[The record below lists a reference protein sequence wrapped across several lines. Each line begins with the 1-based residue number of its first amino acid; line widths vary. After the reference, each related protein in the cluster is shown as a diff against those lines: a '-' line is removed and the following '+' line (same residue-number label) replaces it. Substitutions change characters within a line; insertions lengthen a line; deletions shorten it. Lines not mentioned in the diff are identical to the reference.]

1 MGDSIINFDLDVF
14 PEVACVP
21 AYPDELRPY
30 VGMKFHSLDEGIAYG
45 RETGFDRGIEMDEMH
60 AQEGFITKRRRT
72 SKRLGEVHMRFI
84 WDCTKANIGPTMTFK
99 FLNEFLGGYDTVG
112 INVAELSNYVQG
124 LKTYV
129 EGSDAQILL
138 DEMARKKKACPDF
151 TYQYCMIFSPFTGK
165 DYHGKPVTFGAALLS
180 NETTESY
187 SWLFKHFLE
196 SMGQAPKMIVTD
208 QDRGMRAAIRDVL
221 VDTKHRW
228 CMWHIM
234 LKLTDK
240 IPRRSLENEE
250 LKKEIS
256 ACVWSEVLEPE
267 EFEDS
272 WMGIMERY
280 ELLHVEWFVTM
291 FDDREM
297 WVPAY
302 FRDFPMGSLIRTTSV
317 SESEN
322 SFYKTF
328 TRPRSNLV
336 EFIMNFDHALAAQ
349 RNSSSK
355 LDYMDS
361 TIIPPFSS
369 QLVLEKH
376 AATKYT
382 DHMFKRVQR
391 EIVDAL
397 HHCSTDGLLKD
408 DVLEISTIKDK
419 YSKSWVVT
427 YTTSEDSYSCSCKLF
442 GREGI
447 LCSHIFLVFKNR
459 FLKVIPDKYFHVR
472 WLKTALAD
480 AIRGPAR
487 CLGDPELLSDPNQLS
502 KNKVAD
508 IFFSYMKKF
517 DGDSAI
523 IDLFSAGI
531 DELGKSL
538 MTRIHEPSSADKDKP
553 VKDFYFAEKP
563 AVVRVHPPSVVSTKG
578 SKSDSKS
585 RLVSA
590 KEKTIKLNNKPLR
603 QCKKCGEFGHHDSRN
618 CGRQKGK

>member
-1 MGDSIINFDLDVF
+1 
-14 PEVACVP
+14 
-21 AYPDELRPY
+21 
-30 VGMKFHSLDEGIAYG
+30 
-45 RETGFDRGIEMDEMH
+45 
-60 AQEGFITKRRRT
+60 
-72 SKRLGEVHMRFI
+72 
-84 WDCTKANIGPTMTFK
+84 
-99 FLNEFLGGYDTVG
+99 
-112 INVAELSNYVQG
+112 
-124 LKTYV
+124 
-129 EGSDAQILL
+129 
-138 DEMARKKKACPDF
+138 
-151 TYQYCMIFSPFTGK
+151 
-165 DYHGKPVTFGAALLS
+165 
-180 NETTESY
+180 
-187 SWLFKHFLE
+187 
-196 SMGQAPKMIVTD
+196 MGQAPKMIVTD

-228 CMWHIM
+228 RC
-234 LKLTDK
+234 
-240 IPRRSLENEE
+240 LENEE

-302 FRDFPMGSLIRTTSV
+302 FRDFPMGSLIRTTS
-317 SESEN
+317 
-322 SFYKTF
+322 
-328 TRPRSNLV
+328 
-336 EFIMNFDHALAAQ
+336 

-376 AATKYT
+376 AATKYI
-382 DHMFKRVQR
+382 DHMFKRVHR

-419 YSKSWVVT
+419 YSKSWVF
-427 YTTSEDSYSCSCKLF
+427 E
-442 GREGI
+442 
-447 LCSHIFLVFKNR
+447 
-459 FLKVIPDKYFHVR
+459 VIPDKYFHVR

-538 MTRIHEPSSADKDKP
+538 MTRIHEPSSADKDKL

-563 AVVRVHPPSVVSTKG
+563 TVVRVQPPSVVSTKG
-578 SKSDSKS
+578 SKSDSKI

-590 KEKTIKLNNKPLR
+590 KEKAIKLNSKPLR
-603 QCKKCGEFGHHDSRN
+603 
-618 CGRQKGK
+618 